1 MKEFDF
7 VRPGTLAEALDF
19 LATHGVMT
27 RVVAGGTDL
36 MIALRRDDP
45 ALADVRYILDLTG
58 LDDLKGISQEGNVIR
73 IGALVTHS
81 QLADSALLQ
90 RTVPFLSQAAFSVG
104 SPQIRN
110 RGTVGG
116 NIMNA
121 SPAADTLPPLVALEA
136 RCRLVARDGER
147 DLPLTELLVGPYRTS
162 RRPEEIL
169 KEVYFSLPPAGTG
182 FSFQKVGRRKALAIS
197 RLSVAA
203 LVTLTNGVIGRARLG
218 IGAALPTAGR
228 LPAVE
233 SFLEG
238 RVLNEQVAAEAGK
251 LAAAKM
257 VEITGQRW
265 STPYKEPVLSA
276 LVRRALLAAVEGRE
290 GR

>member
-19 LATHGVMT
+19 LATHGVVT

-90 RTVPFLSQAAFSVG
+90 RTVPFLGQAAFSVG

-136 RCRLVARDGER
+136 RCRLVSRDGER

-169 KEVYFSLPPAGTG
+169 KEVYFHLPPVGTG

-203 LVTLTNGVIGRARLG
+203 VVTLTNGVIGRARLG

-228 LPAVE
+228 LPTVE

-238 RVLNEQVAAEAGK
+238 RVLDEQVAAEAGK

-257 VEITGQRW
+257 VEIAGQRW